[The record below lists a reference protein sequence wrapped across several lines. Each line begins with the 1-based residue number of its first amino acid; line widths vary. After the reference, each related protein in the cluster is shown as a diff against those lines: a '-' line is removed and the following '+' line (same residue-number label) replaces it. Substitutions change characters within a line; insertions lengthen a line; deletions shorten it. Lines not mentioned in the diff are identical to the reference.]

1 MRFPRVIAFALFWL
15 ATAALRAQTLPVE
28 YATFMSHGKAVS
40 CAVYDSHDA
49 TATIIFLRG
58 SSPSDL
64 AFARMEARFFA
75 DHAFRVLLVDYLTVT
90 PNLEPTATNY
100 RRWGQA
106 VEDIVVDL
114 HARPASRARKI
125 ALIGQGL
132 GASVALLAGSRKLG
146 VEAIAEWSG
155 LLPNQFFSQVQNL
168 PPLLILHGEQ
178 DKQVPIVNARQLVR
192 LCELKDFTCEA
203 GMYPDEGHL
212 FSTKATE
219 SANQRILAFFR
230 TYLWAS
236 LPTKAE

>member
-1 MRFPRVIAFALFWL
+1 MRLPRVMAVVLFWL
-15 ATAALRAQTLPVE
+15 AAAPLRAETLPIE
-28 YATFMSHGKAVS
+28 YATFMSHDKAVS
-40 CAVYDSHDA
+40 CAVYDARDA
-49 TATIIFLRG
+49 TATIIFLHG
-58 SSPSDL
+58 ANPADL
-64 AFARMEARFFA
+64 AFARSEARFFA
-75 DHAFRVLLVDYLTVT
+75 EHAFRVLLVDYLTVT

-106 VEDIVVDL
+106 VEDIVGDL
-114 HARPASRARKI
+114 HARPASKARKI
-125 ALIGQGL
+125 ALVGQGL
-132 GASVALLAGSRKLG
+132 GASVALLAGSHKLG

-203 GMYPDEGHL
+203 GMYPDEGHV
-212 FSTKATE
+212 FSSQATD

>member
-1 MRFPRVIAFALFWL
+1 MRFPRVIAFALFCL

-40 CAVYDSHDA
+40 CAVYDARDA

-75 DHAFRVLLVDYLTVT
+75 EHAFRVLLVDYLTVT
-90 PNLEPTATNY
+90 PNLDSTPANY

-125 ALIGQGL
+125 AFIGQGL

-155 LLPNQFFSQVQNL
+155 LLPNQFFSQMQNL

-178 DKQVPIVNARQLVR
+178 DKQVSIVNARQLVR